1 MGFLEAVLILIGLV
15 ALIGAI
21 ARWYLRRP
29 PEPPAEADMAAPYRE
44 GLHAAIRMQGVAQ
57 DLEQQL
63 YAEALRHAEAES
75 DGPPARAVQGQELDR
90 RGRHP

>member
-1 MGFLEAVLILIGLV
+1 MGFLEAVLALIGLV

-21 ARWYLRRP
+21 VRWYSQRP
-29 PEPPAEADMAAPYRE
+29 PDQPPEDDLAAPYRE

-63 YAEALRHAEAES
+63 YAEAMRQAENDPGGES
-75 DGPPARAVQGQELDR
+75 
-90 RGRHP
+90 

>member
-1 MGFLEAVLILIGLV
+1 MGLLEAVLALIGLV

-21 ARWYLRRP
+21 ARWHMRRLP
-29 PEPPAEADMAAPYRE
+29 DPPPAEPDLAAPYRE

-63 YAEALRHAEAES
+63 YAEAIRLSAEAEPS
-75 DGPPARAVQGQELDR
+75 EGGATERT
-90 RGRHP
+90 